1 MHRFAKLGVVILA
14 LAAASFAPAVHAAG
28 DRPIS
33 DMNMVIALDSSGSIS
48 TAERRLQFEG
58 VAYALQHENF
68 LAAVSGGIHRNISI
82 SIVAWNAHGRAPG
95 VSLVVPWM
103 TVASRKDAELAS
115 SVLMDHLA
123 QQPSNP
129 PLAQTDISLALSSA
143 LELLSAAP
151 AFGSIQVVNVI
162 GDGLDNAGESP
173 VVYRDRAV
181 EMGTTIN
188 ALIVAED
195 PNKVVEGYYR
205 KNVIGGFRA
214 FVHVTTDFD
223 SFAEAMLHKMLT
235 EMAALMPQTTAE
247 VVY

>member
-1 MHRFAKLGVVILA
+1 MRRFALIGFVVTAFAVALGA
-14 LAAASFAPAVHAAG
+14 TPASAAG

-68 LAAVSGGIHRNISI
+68 LAAVRGGVHGNISI
-82 SIVAWNAHGRAPG
+82 SIVSWNAHGRAPG

-103 TVASRKDAELAS
+103 TVASRKDADLAS
-115 SVLMDHLA
+115 SILMDHLS

-173 VVYRDRAV
+173 VAYRDRAV
-181 EMGTTIN
+181 ENGMTIN

-235 EMAALMPQTTAE
+235 EMAALMPPTTAE